1 MKKGLFLFMMGLGL
15 LLTLVAV
22 LAIGPVSIDVLT
34 VAKILC
40 AGIIDIPKT
49 WPDNFREI
57 ILNVRLPRILLGIL
71 VGSALG
77 ISGCA
82 MQGLFR
88 NPIASPYVCG
98 VSSGGAFGAS
108 LIIVMGLPQ
117 ALIVPS
123 AFAFSL
129 LTVFLV
135 YYMAKTGNKV
145 PAETLLLSGIALSLF
160 FSALVS
166 FIQYTSNEGQLREI
180 VFWLMGGL
188 WASSWNKVFV
198 SFPIIFSGT
207 IAILFFSRE
216 LNILL
221 TGEEQAQDVGV
232 EIEKAR
238 KTILVLS
245 ALVTSSAVAA
255 CGIIGFVGLVIPHL
269 MRIMIGP
276 DNRFLLP
283 ASALGGSLFL
293 VWIDTFARTLVSP
306 TELPVGI
313 ITAMIGVPFFLFLLR
328 KRKHLSGF

>member
-221 TGEEQAQDVGV
+221 TV
-232 EIEKAR
+232 
-238 KTILVLS
+238 
-245 ALVTSSAVAA
+245 
-255 CGIIGFVGLVIPHL
+255 
-269 MRIMIGP
+269 
-276 DNRFLLP
+276 
-283 ASALGGSLFL
+283 
-293 VWIDTFARTLVSP
+293 
-306 TELPVGI
+306 
-313 ITAMIGVPFFLFLLR
+313 
-328 KRKHLSGF
+328 